1 MRDYIFKR
9 LLLLIP
15 TLFGITLITFFI
27 IQLAPGNPVER
38 KLQLDQGI
46 QAEAI
51 TQQIVEETKKLYG
64 LDKPIY
70 LRYGIWLKQIVT
82 LDFGNS
88 YKDHRPVIN
97 KIAERI
103 PITLTLNIISIII
116 IYLIAIPIGVYSAV
130 SHGRFSERVSTF
142 FLFILYSIP
151 SFWMAMILI
160 FFLGGGDYW
169 DLFPVYGILSPGA
182 ENYPFFKKAINFLWH
197 IALPVFCLTYGSLAY
212 LSRFQKGSL
221 LEVLREDFVRT
232 ATAKGLPRHKVL
244 LKHALRNALIPI
256 ITILAGILPA
266 MIGGSVII
274 ESIFSIPGIGQLG
287 FEAVL
292 SRDYPVIMAI
302 ATISAVLTLI
312 GILIAD
318 LVYVLVDPR
327 ISYNSPTT
335 FWNCNI
341 PRLLSRQ

>member
-1 MRDYIFKR
+1 MRDYIIKR

-70 LRYGIWLKQIVT
+70 ERYWIWVKQIAT
-82 LDFGNS
+82 LDFGRS

-103 PITLTLNIISIII
+103 PITLALNLISIFL
-116 IYLIAIPIGVYSAV
+116 IYLIAIPIGVYAAV
-130 SHGRFSERVSTF
+130 AHGRVSERISTF

-169 DLFPVYGILSPGA
+169 NIFPVYGILSPGA
-182 ENYPFFKKAINFLWH
+182 ENFPFYKKALNFLWH
-197 IALPVFCLTYGSLAY
+197 IVLPVFCLTYGSLAY

-221 LEVLREDFVRT
+221 LDVLREDFVRT
-232 ATAKGLPRHKVL
+232 ATAKGLPRYKVL

-287 FEAVL
+287 FESVL

-327 ISYNSPTT
+327 IS
-335 FWNCNI
+335 FEAKK
-341 PRLLSRQ
+341 

>member
-1 MRDYIFKR
+1 MRDYIIKR
-9 LLLLIP
+9 LLLLFP

-70 LRYGIWLKQIVT
+70 ERYWIWVKQIAT
-82 LDFGNS
+82 LDFGRS

-103 PITLTLNIISIII
+103 PITLTLNLISILL

-130 SHGRFSERVSTF
+130 SHGRFSERLSTF

-169 DLFPVYGILSPGA
+169 NLFPVYGLLSPGA
-182 ENYPFFKKAINFLWH
+182 ENYPFFKKALNFLWH

-232 ATAKGLPRHKVL
+232 AKAKGLPKHKVL

-287 FEAVL
+287 FESVL
-292 SRDYPVIMAI
+292 ARDYPVIMAI

-327 ISYNSPTT
+327 IS
-335 FWNCNI
+335 FEG
-341 PRLLSRQ
+341 RK

>member
-70 LRYGIWLKQIVT
+70 VRYGIWLKQIVT
-82 LDFGNS
+82 LDFGKS

-103 PITLTLNIISIII
+103 PITLTLNIISILL
-116 IYLIAIPIGVYSAV
+116 IYIIAIPIGVYSAV
-130 SHGRFSERVSTF
+130 SHGRFSERMSTF

-182 ENYPFFKKAINFLWH
+182 ENYPFYKKAINFLWH

-232 ATAKGLPRHKVL
+232 ATAKGLPKHKVL

-302 ATISAVLTLI
+302 ATISAILTLL

-327 ISYNSPTT
+327 IS
-335 FWNCNI
+335 FEAKK
-341 PRLLSRQ
+341 

>member
-70 LRYGIWLKQIVT
+70 ERYWIWVKQIIT

-103 PITLTLNIISIII
+103 PITLTLNIISIIL

-130 SHGRFSERVSTF
+130 SHGRFSERLSTF

-160 FFLGGGDYW
+160 FFFFFFYYW
-169 DLFPVYGILSPGA
+169 DLFPVYGLLSPGA
-182 ENYPFFKKAINFLWH
+182 ENYPFYKKAANFLWH

-302 ATISAVLTLI
+302 ATISAVLTLF

-327 ISYNSPTT
+327 IS
-335 FWNCNI
+335 FEA
-341 PRLLSRQ
+341 RK

>member
-51 TQQIVEETKKLYG
+51 TQQIVEETRKLYG

-70 LRYGIWLKQIVT
+70 VRYWIWVKQIAT
-82 LDFGNS
+82 LDFGRS

-103 PITLTLNIISIII
+103 PITLTLNIISIIL

-130 SHGRFSERVSTF
+130 AHGRFTERVSTF
-142 FLFILYSIP
+142 FLFMLYSIP

-169 DLFPVYGILSPGA
+169 DIFPVYGILSPDA
-182 ENYPFFKKAINFLWH
+182 ENYPFFKKALNFLWH
-197 IALPVFCLTYGSLAY
+197 IVLPVFCLTYGGLAY

-232 ATAKGLPRHKVL
+232 ATAKGLPRHIVIF
-244 LKHALRNALIPI
+244 KHALRNALIPI
-256 ITILAGILPA
+256 ITILAGLLPA

-287 FEAVL
+287 FESVL

-318 LVYVLVDPR
+318 LIYVLVDPR
-327 ISYNSPTT
+327 IS
-335 FWNCNI
+335 FEAKK
-341 PRLLSRQ
+341 

>member
-51 TQQIVEETKKLYG
+51 TQQIVEDTKKLYG

-70 LRYGIWLKQIVT
+70 ERYWIWVKQIAT
-82 LDFGNS
+82 LDFGRS

-103 PITLTLNIISIII
+103 PITLTLNLISILL

-130 SHGRFSERVSTF
+130 SHGRFSERLSTF

-182 ENYPFFKKAINFLWH
+182 ENYPFFNKAINFLWH
-197 IALPVFCLTYGSLAY
+197 ITLPVFCLTYGGLAY

-221 LEVLREDFVRT
+221 MEVLREDFVRT
-232 ATAKGLPRHKVL
+232 ARAKGLPKHIVL

-302 ATISAVLTLI
+302 ATISAILTLI

-327 ISYNSPTT
+327 IS
-335 FWNCNI
+335 FEAKK
-341 PRLLSRQ
+341 